1 MKYLIEFTP
10 LGSFAFSGETS
21 LTNPGEASSRRASY
35 LADSEFMPPQ
45 TTILGALRRCVLEW
59 TGLYRSDGR
68 YDDLEAL
75 AEVIGKDAFSLDAKK
90 FSMGAIH
97 AISGVFL
104 THRENDQTHFMFPVP
119 QNIARKTQVYQ
130 PMSWNAEMRY
140 ADKPALTGYNVKA
153 GLQSGFVSIDASD
166 PASAASDLT
175 TFVEK
180 HIDGAPFIPHS
191 DVFEKYAQTAI
202 RQINNEDNKGFR
214 IHHRVYF
221 KNQQFSF
228 AIIADLQGIEPL
240 GSLIVSMGARNSLF
254 RVTSTKLIATA
265 PIESTSGC
273 CLSVLSPMML
283 PENWRDMV
291 DFAILARQ
299 KVRQMKRRNNS
310 DFSYRHDSTL
320 RFFASPGSVFYLKP
334 DRVIDF
340 IEAIQRQTALRQAG
354 FSQYIILSKEA

>member
-21 LTNPGEASSRRASY
+21 LTNPGEATSRRASY

-45 TTILGALRRCVLEW
+45 TTVLGTLRRCVLEW
-59 TGLYRSDGR
+59 AGLYHSDGK
-68 YDDLEAL
+68 YDDHQAM
-75 AEVIGKDAFSLDAKK
+75 AEVIGESAFSLDDKQ
-90 FSMGAIH
+90 FSMGAIRS
-97 AISGVFL
+97 ISGVFL
-104 THRENDQTHFMFPVP
+104 TRHENDHIHFLFPVP
-119 QNIARKTQVYQ
+119 LNIVRDTKVYQ
-130 PMSWNAEMRY
+130 PMSWNAAMRD
-140 ADKPALTGYNVKA
+140 ADEPALTGYNVKK

-166 PASAASDLT
+166 PASMVSDLSC
-175 TFVEK
+175 FVET
-180 HIDGAPFIPHS
+180 HIAGAPFIPHS

-221 KNQQFSF
+221 KKQQFSF
-228 AIIADLQGIEPL
+228 AIIADLQSVEPF

-254 RVTSTKLIATA
+254 RVTPAKLTATA
-265 PIESTSGC
+265 PVESTIGC

-299 KVRQMKRRNNS
+299 KVRQMKRRNNF
-310 DFSYRHDSTL
+310 DYTYRHDSTL
-320 RFFASPGSVFYLKP
+320 RYFASPGSVFYLKP
-334 DRVIDF
+334 SRASEFID
-340 IEAIQRQTALRQAG
+340 AIQHQTALRQAG
-354 FSQYIILSKEA
+354 FSQYIILNKEA